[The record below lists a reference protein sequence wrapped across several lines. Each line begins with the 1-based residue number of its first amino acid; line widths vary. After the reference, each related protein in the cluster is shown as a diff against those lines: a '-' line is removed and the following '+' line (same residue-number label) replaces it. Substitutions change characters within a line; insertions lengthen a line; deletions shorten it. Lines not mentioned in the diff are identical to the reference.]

1 MLSPC
6 ELVCSTRTCADAAVD
21 SVRMATAAMA
31 ARISTFPAHRVI
43 GAPDAGAAGGDVEK
57 REAEEHRVNAAIRLR
72 NQQSERQP
80 RPHRRRAKLHHVHVE
95 VGDRHLAA
103 GHEGR
108 DPREEPDH
116 DQQSADRLDGA
127 GRPLQRHQLRLLA
140 AEPAEHL
147 LQAEQQKH
155 VAKDDAEQ
163 CVSDG
168 RVAFWNHG
176 ANSIHKPGPPEGG
189 HYGSGGV
196 AVFRG
201 GRKNGVGTTVAPTK
215 WRVPSTVISI
225 RSAVPVSK
233 WGASIVAS
241 AIRRLSVGDHAV
253 VVARPT
259 WRPALITGTADRDAA
274 AGATGG
280 SS

>member
-1 MLSPC
+1 M
-6 ELVCSTRTCADAAVD
+6 AA
-21 SVRMATAAMA
+21 AAMT
-31 ARISTFPAHRVI
+31 ARISTLPAHRVI

-72 NQQSERQP
+72 NQQPEREP
-80 RPHRRRAKLHHVHVE
+80 GSHGRRAKLHHVHIE
-95 VGDRHLAA
+95 IRDRHLAA

-155 VAKDDAEQ
+155 VAKDDAEE
-163 CVSDG
+163 CVRDG
-168 RVAFWNHG
+168 RVAIWNHG
-176 ANSIHKPGPPEGG
+176 ANSIHKQGPPEGG
-189 HYGSGGV
+189 HYGPGGV

-201 GRKNGVGTTVAPTK
+201 GRKNGVDTTVAPTK

-225 RSAVPVSK
+225 CSRVPVWK
-233 WGASIVAS
+233 CGASMVAS
-241 AIRRLSVGDHAV
+241 AISRLSVGDHAV

-259 WRPALITGTADRDAA
+259 CRPPLMTGTADRDAA